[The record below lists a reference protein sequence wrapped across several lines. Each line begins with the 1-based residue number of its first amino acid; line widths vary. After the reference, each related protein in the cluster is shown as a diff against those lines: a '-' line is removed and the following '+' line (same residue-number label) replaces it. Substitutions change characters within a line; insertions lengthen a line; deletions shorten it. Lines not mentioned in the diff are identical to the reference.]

1 MYVKGSDFMN
11 YFRVGK
17 ILTTHGLKGD
27 VKVQNF
33 SDFDRFYKGA
43 KLFIKHKNE
52 YIPVTVNNSSDYG
65 KGLLVSF
72 VGLLDI
78 NLVEKYHSDE
88 LFISED
94 DRVNELELDEY
105 YHTDLIGKEVFN
117 QHGKAR
123 GIVKEVKE
131 LPQCDYLFVNYNG
144 KNYYIPFMKKFIIS
158 VSDKIVINELEGLF
172 NED

>member
-1 MYVKGSDFMN
+1 MN

-43 KLFIKHKNE
+43 ELFIKHKNE

>member
-52 YIPVTVNNSSDYG
+52 YIPVTVNNSSEFG

>member
-172 NED
+172 NEN

>member
-1 MYVKGSDFMN
+1 MN

>member
-11 YFRVGK
+11 YFRVCK

>member
-105 YHTDLIGKEVFN
+105 YHTDLIGKEVYN

>member
-105 YHTDLIGKEVFN
+105 YHTDLIGKEVYN

-131 LPQCDYLFVNYNG
+131 LPQCDYLFVSYNG

-158 VSDKIVINELEGLF
+158 VTDKIVINELEGLF
-172 NED
+172 NEN

>member
-144 KNYYIPFMKKFIIS
+144 KNYYIPFMKKFIIL

>member
-105 YHTDLIGKEVFN
+105 YHTDLIGKEVYN

-158 VSDKIVINELEGLF
+158 VTDKIVINELEGLF
-172 NED
+172 NEN

>member
-1 MYVKGSDFMN
+1 MN

-158 VSDKIVINELEGLF
+158 VGEKITINELEGLF